1 MKRNTIIT
9 ILSYSL
15 SILFVYAAS
24 AKAMVYTDFM
34 ADIAKSPL
42 LVNYNNAIL
51 APGILGLEF
60 LAVILLQFKA
70 TLKLGFYLSSF
81 LMLMFTL
88 YLGTLYFF
96 YTNIPCSCGGILGRM
111 PYPVHIIFNL
121 LFTIFSF
128 YGTFLCS
135 KPVDRSQSAV
145 V

>member
-60 LAVILLQFKA
+60 LTVSCCN
-70 TLKLGFYLSSF
+70 LKRPSNWAFIYHPSS
-81 LMLMFTL
+81 
-88 YLGTLYFF
+88 
-96 YTNIPCSCGGILGRM
+96 C
-111 PYPVHIIFNL
+111 
-121 LFTIFSF
+121 
-128 YGTFLCS
+128 
-135 KPVDRSQSAV
+135 
-145 V
+145 